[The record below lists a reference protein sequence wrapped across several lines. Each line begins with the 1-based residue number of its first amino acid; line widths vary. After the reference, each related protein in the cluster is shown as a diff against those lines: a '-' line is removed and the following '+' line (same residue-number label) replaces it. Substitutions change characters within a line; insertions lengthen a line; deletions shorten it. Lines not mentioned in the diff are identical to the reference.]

1 MALKKYGEQMQEREA
16 HVAQLWHFLLIACR
30 SYCHAMKKKVSL
42 CPERKG
48 SLTSGRPW
56 WNYNLPRCL
65 ASRKKWFHYLHHPS
79 ETGRRCRL

>member
-42 CPERKG
+42 CPERAGRGGTITFPGAWRAERSG
-48 SLTSGRPW
+48 SIIFTILQRQGGD
-56 WNYNLPRCL
+56 
-65 ASRKKWFHYLHHPS
+65 AGS
-79 ETGRRCRL
+79 EV